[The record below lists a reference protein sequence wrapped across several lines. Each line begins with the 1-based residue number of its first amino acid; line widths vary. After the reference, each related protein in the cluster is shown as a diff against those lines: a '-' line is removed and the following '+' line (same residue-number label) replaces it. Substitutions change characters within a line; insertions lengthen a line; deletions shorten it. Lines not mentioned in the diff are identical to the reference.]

1 MEFKLVEND
10 SEILITS
17 VLAKEVFEEFY
28 TAIIGQAQVEYMV
41 NKFQSRG
48 AILNQIKNN
57 LIYYNIFL
65 ENSPI
70 GYIAIK
76 INEPKEK
83 LFLSK
88 LYLLD
93 KYRKKGLS
101 KYIFNFIEKI
111 AKDNKLSSIWLHVN
125 KNNPSIEI
133 YKKYGYVITD
143 SVKDDIGNGF
153 FMDDYIMELKI
164 NE

>member
-41 NKFQSRG
+41 NKFQSRE
-48 AILNQIKNN
+48 AILNQIKNK

-65 ENSPI
+65 ENNPI

-93 KYRKKGLS
+93 KYRKNGL
-101 KYIFNFIEKI
+101 
-111 AKDNKLSSIWLHVN
+111 
-125 KNNPSIEI
+125 
-133 YKKYGYVITD
+133 
-143 SVKDDIGNGF
+143 
-153 FMDDYIMELKI
+153 
-164 NE
+164 